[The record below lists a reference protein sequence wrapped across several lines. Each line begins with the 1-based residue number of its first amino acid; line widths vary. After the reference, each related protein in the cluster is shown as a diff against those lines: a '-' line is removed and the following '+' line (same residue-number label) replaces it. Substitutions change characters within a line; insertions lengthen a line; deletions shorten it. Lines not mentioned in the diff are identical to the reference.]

1 MSIANLGTLLDSQHV
16 CEHIVHILKIVRRAV
31 FLVGD
36 LYYPAQLLSCPR
48 ARQMPTWSR
57 IQLGPTAANRAH
69 LDLVAVWKR
78 LDLVAVWKC
87 SSLSCSQ
94 VRVPY
99 DALNEWG
106 VHF

>member
-31 FLVGD
+31 FLIGD

-69 LDLVAVWKR
+69 LVAVWKR